1 MGSSSA
7 QTFGALLFYSLLM
20 FTLPF
25 LAYFGTQRFLH
36 EHVQM
41 TGFAKTAWSVASA
54 VLVVNIIVFAY
65 VWKALHEP
73 VESEPSSDVLPES
86 SEKLESDKKED

>member
-1 MGSSSA
+1 MGTSSV

-25 LAYFGTQRFLH
+25 LAYFGTRQFLH
-36 EHVQM
+36 EYVRM
-41 TGFAKTAWSVASA
+41 TGFAQIAWSVASA
-54 VLVVNIIVFAY
+54 VLVVNLIVFAY

-73 VESEPSSDVLPES
+73 VEPITETLPDASEEM
-86 SEKLESDKKED
+86 KSDKKED